1 MRIVRHVENLPKEL
15 QQAAVAIGNF
25 DGLHLGH
32 LAVITLMRA
41 RAEALGAKKAV
52 LTFEPH
58 PRKYFDNENA
68 PKRLMRI
75 SDKFRALRDAGVE
88 IVYVLRFRKP
98 LAELPAEQF
107 IHTML
112 AQTLGVKDV
121 TTGDNFV
128 FGKGRLGNVGLL
140 KAGAEFS
147 GKYTAN
153 AVPPIL
159 FDKKPV
165 SSSRVRGLLAEGA
178 VEGIEMLQG
187 RPYALNGRVVHGDQ
201 RARTLGYPTANIALP
216 PYLATPAHGVYIVE
230 ATRRGQMD
238 VMYGI
243 ANIGVKPTFGERTKP
258 VLEVHLLDRSVGLYG
273 EQLSVRFLK
282 RLRAEQKFDNV
293 AQLAAQMARDAVT
306 ARKWFHTRDNPEEG
320 V

>member
-15 QQAAVAIGNF
+15 QGAAVAIGNF

-32 LAVITLMRA
+32 RAVINLMKA
-41 RAEALGAKKAV
+41 RGDALKAAKAV

-58 PRKYFDNENA
+58 PRAYFDKEKA
-68 PKRLMRI
+68 PKRLSRV
-75 SDKFRALRDAGVE
+75 SDKFRLLREAGVDV
-88 IVYVLRFRKP
+88 VYVLRFNKA

-107 IHTML
+107 IHQML
-112 AQTLGVKDV
+112 SQTLAVKDV

-147 GKYTAN
+147 GKYSAN
-153 AVPPIL
+153 AVAPVLLDKQPI
-159 FDKKPV
+159 
-165 SSSRVRGLLAEGA
+165 SSSRVRALLAEGA
-178 VEGIEMLQG
+178 VEKIDLLFG
-187 RPYALNGRVVHGDQ
+187 RPYALNGRVVHGAK

-216 PYLATPAHGVYIVE
+216 PYLATPAFGVYIVE
-230 ATRRGQMD
+230 VERAGHEG

-243 ANIGVKPTFGERTKP
+243 ANIGVKPTYGEHTQP

-273 EQLSVRFLK
+273 EQLSVRFVT
-282 RLRAEQKFDNV
+282 RLREEKAFETV
-293 AQLAAQMARDAVT
+293 AQLAAQIARDAVT
-306 ARKWFHTRDNPEEG
+306 ARKWFHTRDNPED